1 MINNILLPEKF
12 QIVEDKQNPYSL
24 ELTIEPCAPGYGLTI
39 GNSLRRILLSSL
51 VGGAA
56 FAVKIKGV
64 KHEFDTIAGVKEDV
78 IEMIINIKKLVLKVH
93 TNEVVI
99 LELKKK
105 GKGEVLAS
113 DIKSN
118 SDATVINSDLK
129 IATITDD
136 DTDLDIKFWVK
147 NGVGFYPTENRKD
160 KIEEIGVISIDA
172 NFTPITLA
180 NFKVEQTRVGDIV
193 DLDRIILSV
202 KTNGSIGPRKAI
214 KDSLSILINNL
225 ELIKENVNVDD
236 DKEVLVAKESKKKE
250 TEVKETKKSAKKE
263 EKVEKKIVKK
273 ATAKKPA
280 GRSKK

>member
-99 LELKKK
+99 LAL
-105 GKGEVLAS
+105 GVPVTPL
-113 DIKSN
+113 
-118 SDATVINSDLK
+118 TVYTNLYH
-129 IATITDD
+129 
-136 DTDLDIKFWVK
+136 LL
-147 NGVGFYPTENRKD
+147 G
-160 KIEEIGVISIDA
+160 
-172 NFTPITLA
+172 TPELA
-180 NFKVEQTRVGDIV
+180 NLVC
-193 DLDRIILSV
+193 
-202 KTNGSIGPRKAI
+202 
-214 KDSLSILINNL
+214 
-225 ELIKENVNVDD
+225 VNV
-236 DKEVLVAKESKKKE
+236 LSSPL
-250 TEVKETKKSAKKE
+250 T
-263 EKVEKKIVKK
+263 
-273 ATAKKPA
+273 
-280 GRSKK
+280 